1 MRLSVPT
8 YGTPCYLNA
17 AIAKH
22 KFVLLHIYKSHKI
35 KPQAQKPNIFLPDYR
50 SLQAQIDPKRILNSS
65 GTLLCPLSTYLQALS
80 NPLRLAC
87 ALFGQ
92 L

>member
-22 KFVLLHIYKSHKI
+22 KSVLLHIYNSHKI

-50 SLQAQIDPKRILNSS
+50 SLQALIDPKRILN
-65 GTLLCPLSTYLQALS
+65 
-80 NPLRLAC
+80 
-87 ALFGQ
+87 
-92 L
+92 